1 MVEGV
6 QTAPSHG
13 VSGIGLVLLPL
24 VTIAII
30 TIGLL
35 NGGTYP
41 IAPVL
46 FLTLNLVFFGLA
58 SLLIA
63 TLIGRSFLLR
73 GTPDLLLVG
82 CGALLWGLAGVASG
96 IIGPEKANTLVTI
109 HNTGAAI
116 AALCHLEGAIL
127 SNPGRPS
134 MRRRVAWMATAYS
147 ASIVV
152 TVLISLWTIRGHLPP
167 FFTQYVGGTVLRQT
181 ILGSAVLMFVL
192 AAVILRV
199 KNRHSLSPFVHWYTL
214 ALLFIAAGLFAVL
227 LEPTLTSLM
236 SWIGRSVQ
244 YLGGIFMV
252 VAAIAAIP
260 SSRWT
265 VSLDTSL
272 VEARQQYE
280 DLFNLAA
287 DGILVHEPISQT
299 SRGKITQGNRAICR
313 LLGYTQQEICAL
325 TVLDLVESGHQP
337 AARRD
342 AEEAEP
348 TSRHEK
354 SLIAKDGRHIRA
366 EFTTQVFRH
375 GNRPM
380 AMSIIRD
387 ITERQRSEEALRE
400 SEERLRLTLLAAE
413 IGTFEYRPATGEVQ
427 LDARAKAIWGLPA
440 DVQMSYREAL
450 WRVHPADRRQF
461 AERFEAA
468 LDPQSDGYL
477 ESEYR
482 ILFPD
487 GSVHWHSTKGRVDF
501 EGRGPGRHASRM
513 IGIYLDSTERKQ
525 WETALSEAMQ
535 RLDAHI
541 DNSPLA
547 VIEFDPELRVTRW
560 SDEARRLFGWTAEEV
575 LGHTASEMDWT
586 HEDDKER
593 VQRTWRDMIDG
604 KRSRYLSVQ
613 RNYRRDGS
621 VVECEWYN
629 SAIFDREGRLFSV
642 LSQVLD
648 VTDRKRTE
656 ERLRQAQKMESIALL
671 AGGVAHDF
679 NNLLVGVIG
688 NASLAMELLPPEHP
702 AGALLDG
709 VVKAGEQAAH
719 LTRQMLAYSG
729 QGRYVLQPVD
739 LSEVVREVTELV
751 RSTAPKKVAIQLD
764 LEPDL
769 PEIEG
774 DRSQIHQVLM
784 NLVINSTEAMGNA
797 PGLIVVQ
804 TGMRN
809 VGAEEIHQFQGTD
822 LAPGSYVTL
831 EVRDN
836 GAGMDEETAAKI
848 FDPFFTTKF
857 QGRGLGLAAV
867 AGIVRA
873 HKGALRVQTAPS
885 RGTSFLL
892 LFPAMKVRPA
902 RASRLRPPLPVT
914 DFSGC
919 GTVLVVDDEERVQT
933 TARLALE
940 RRGCAVQT
948 TGSGEEAIEILRA
961 DEGRIVIV
969 ILDLNMPGMSG
980 VEALPRMLEIHP
992 NLRVLVTSGY
1002 AEADVLRRFEGMPV
1016 AGFLQK
1022 PYTARQI
1029 AEKVRAIMKSG
1040 VERES

>member
-13 VSGIGLVLLPL
+13 ISGIGLALVPL
-24 VTIAII
+24 VTVSII
-30 TIGLL
+30 TVWVL
-35 NGGTYP
+35 NGGTYT
-41 IAPVL
+41 IAPL
-46 FLTLNLVFFGLA
+46 AYLTLNLVFFGLA

-96 IIGPEKANTLVTI
+96 VIGPNDANTLVTI
-109 HNTGAAI
+109 HNTGAAM

-127 SNPGRPS
+127 SNRGQRS
-134 MRRRVAWMATAYS
+134 MNRRGTWMAAAYGGSVAVTA
-147 ASIVV
+147 
-152 TVLISLWTIRGHLPP
+152 LISLWTIHGHLPT
-167 FFTQYVGGTVLRQT
+167 FFTQYVGGTALRQT
-181 ILGSAVLMFVL
+181 VLGSAILMFVL

-199 KNRHSLSPFVHWYTL
+199 KNRHSLSPFVHWYTV
-214 ALLFIAAGLFAVL
+214 ALLLIAAGLFGVL
-227 LEPTLTSLM
+227 LEPTLTSIT
-236 SWIGRSVQ
+236 SWVGRSVQ

-252 VAAIAAIP
+252 VAAVAAIP

-265 VSLDTSL
+265 VSLDASL

-287 DGILVHEPISQT
+287 DGILVHEPMSQ
-299 SRGKITQGNRAICR
+299 SARGKITQANRAICR
-313 LLGYTQQEICAL
+313 LLGYTEQEICRL
-325 TVLDLVESGHQP
+325 TVLDLVESGDQP

-342 AEEAEP
+342 AEGAEP

-354 SLIAKDGRHIRA
+354 SLIAKDGRHIHA

-387 ITERQRSEEALRE
+387 ITERQRAEEALRE

-413 IGTFEYRPATGEVQ
+413 IGTFEYRPASGEVQ
-427 LDARAKAIWGLPA
+427 LDARAKAIWGLPPDA
-440 DVQMSYREAL
+440 QMSYQEAL
-450 WRVHPADRRQF
+450 RRVHPSDRRQF

-482 ILFPD
+482 ILFAD
-487 GSVHWHSTKGRVDF
+487 GSVHWHATKGRVDF
-501 EGRGPGRHASRM
+501 EGRGPGRRAARM
-513 IGIYLDSTERKQ
+513 IGVYLDSTERKQ
-525 WETALSEAMQ
+525 WETALSDAMQ

-547 VIEFDPELRVTRW
+547 VIEFDPEIRVTRW

-575 LGHTASEMDWT
+575 LGRTASEMEWT
-586 HEDDKER
+586 HEDDMER
-593 VQRTWRDMIDG
+593 VQRTWRDMIEG
-604 KRSRYLSVQ
+604 KRSRYLSVH

-629 SAIFDREGRLFSV
+629 SAIFDREGRLSSV

-702 AGALLDG
+702 AEGLLDG

-739 LSEVVREVTELV
+739 LSDVVREVTGLV
-751 RSTAPKKVAIQLD
+751 RSTAPKKVTIQLD

-784 NLVINSTEAMGNA
+784 NLVINATEAIGNA

-809 VGAEEIHQFQGTD
+809 VGTEEIHGFQGAD
-822 LAPGSYVTL
+822 LLPGYYVTL

-836 GAGMDEETAAKI
+836 GAGMDETTAAKI

-873 HKGALRVQTAPS
+873 HKGALRVQTVPS
-885 RGTSFLL
+885 QGTAFLL
-892 LFPAMKVRPA
+892 LFPAMDVRSA
-902 RASRLRPPLPVT
+902 RTSRLRPLVPAPN
-914 DFSGC
+914 FSGC
-919 GTVLVVDDEERVQT
+919 GTVLVVDDEERVRT

-948 TGSGEEAIEILRA
+948 TGSGEDAIEILRTGA
-961 DEGRIVIV
+961 GRIVMV
-969 ILDLNMPGMSG
+969 ILDLSMPGMSG
-980 VEALPRMLEIHP
+980 AEALPRMLEINP

-1029 AEKVRAIMKSG
+1029 AEKVRAIMGSG
-1040 VERES
+1040 VEKLR

>member
-1 MVEGV
+1 
-6 QTAPSHG
+6 
-13 VSGIGLVLLPL
+13 
-24 VTIAII
+24 
-30 TIGLL
+30 
-35 NGGTYP
+35 
-41 IAPVL
+41 
-46 FLTLNLVFFGLA
+46 
-58 SLLIA
+58 
-63 TLIGRSFLLR
+63 
-73 GTPDLLLVG
+73 
-82 CGALLWGLAGVASG
+82 
-96 IIGPEKANTLVTI
+96 
-109 HNTGAAI
+109 
-116 AALCHLEGAIL
+116 
-127 SNPGRPS
+127 
-134 MRRRVAWMATAYS
+134 
-147 ASIVV
+147 
-152 TVLISLWTIRGHLPP
+152 
-167 FFTQYVGGTVLRQT
+167 
-181 ILGSAVLMFVL
+181 
-192 AAVILRV
+192 
-199 KNRHSLSPFVHWYTL
+199 
-214 ALLFIAAGLFAVL
+214 
-227 LEPTLTSLM
+227 
-236 SWIGRSVQ
+236 
-244 YLGGIFMV
+244 
-252 VAAIAAIP
+252 
-260 SSRWT
+260 
-265 VSLDTSL
+265 
-272 VEARQQYE
+272 
-280 DLFNLAA
+280 
-287 DGILVHEPISQT
+287 
-299 SRGKITQGNRAICR
+299 
-313 LLGYTQQEICAL
+313 
-325 TVLDLVESGHQP
+325 
-337 AARRD
+337 
-342 AEEAEP
+342 
-348 TSRHEK
+348 
-354 SLIAKDGRHIRA
+354 
-366 EFTTQVFRH
+366 
-375 GNRPM
+375 
-380 AMSIIRD
+380 
-387 ITERQRSEEALRE
+387 
-400 SEERLRLTLLAAE
+400 
-413 IGTFEYRPATGEVQ
+413 
-427 LDARAKAIWGLPA
+427 
-440 DVQMSYREAL
+440 
-450 WRVHPADRRQF
+450 
-461 AERFEAA
+461 
-468 LDPQSDGYL
+468 
-477 ESEYR
+477 
-482 ILFPD
+482 
-487 GSVHWHSTKGRVDF
+487 
-501 EGRGPGRHASRM
+501 M

-525 WETALSEAMQ
+525 WETALAEAMQ

-593 VQRTWRDMIDG
+593 VQRTWRDMIEG

-613 RNYRRDGS
+613 RNYRRDSS

-739 LSEVVREVTELV
+739 LSDVVREVTDLV
-751 RSTAPKKVAIQLD
+751 RSTAPKKVTMQLD

-822 LAPGSYVTL
+822 LASGSYVTL

-873 HKGALRVQTAPS
+873 HKGAMRVQTAPS

-902 RASRLRPPLPVT
+902 RASRLRPPVLVT

-961 DEGRIVIV
+961 DEGRIVMV

-1002 AEADVLRRFEGMPV
+1002 TEADVLRRFEGMPV

-1040 VERES
+1040 VEREP